1 MTNIREKR
9 WSGKR
14 LLIGMEPCHM
24 NPPPLVIGSRY
35 ALCDMRRMSSFLN
48 ASGVEKEKW
57 FGMRSTV
64 KRLKDIQRF
73 MKQ

>member
-1 MTNIREKR
+1 MWN
-9 WSGKR
+9 GKR
-14 LLIGMEPCHM
+14 LLIDMEPCHM
-24 NPPPLVIGSRY
+24 SLLPLVTGIRCVSNNM
-35 ALCDMRRMSSFLN
+35 CRMSSFLN

-73 MKQ
+73 MK